1 MNQVSRDQVPLPA
14 VRDTN
19 ANEAQHWLGNA
30 PQGYDTVGEGL
41 VVRDFTGQIVDTI
54 AVTASGAFHTSHGIV
69 DRDNLG
75 MYILQLV
82 NHPSL
87 RRK

>member
-1 MNQVSRDQVPLPA
+1 MSQVSRDQVPLPS
-14 VRDTN
+14 VRGVST
-19 ANEAQHWLGNA
+19 NEAQHWLGNA
-30 PQGYDTVGEGL
+30 PNERDTVGEGL

>member
-1 MNQVSRDQVPLPA
+1 MSQVSRDQVPLPS
-14 VRDTN
+14 VRDTSIN
-19 ANEAQHWLGNA
+19 KAQHWLGNA
-30 PQGYDTVGEGL
+30 PNGRDTVGEGL
-41 VVRDFTGQIVDTI
+41 VVRNFTGQIVDTI
-54 AVTASGAFHTSHGIV
+54 AVTASGAFHTSHGMV